1 MGGVGFVL
9 SIPAGGNFPAAAGCS
24 STTCIASLLFLASQW
39 VRRMVRIK
47 LRLLS
52 VVACVACALCRA
64 HKTKKG
70 KRSSTSINLGN
81 KAVVLGCKHAVNHSC
96 SDDEL
101 RVMPMYFAMMM
112 HFYPYA
118 LLILFLRRSE
128 AAAKEVSSAPKLH
141 VPLTFRTELLKD
153 ETGAVAGRTHQVF
166 KILQL
171 ADIHYGEGP
180 GTNWGE
186 RQDAKSIE
194 LIQSLLQSEAPDLVV
209 LSGDQL
215 TADFIKEGA
224 TSIQQEL
231 VQTMVDSQPNVRWCL
246 VMGNHDD
253 HPHETYLHNGDLV
266 LTDATTTRRDL
277 LYFDASLE
285 GSVTVA
291 GEKSMYRLPIFYET
305 DGDDE
310 RDTGS
315 PAAEIFIFD
324 TGGGMIR
331 EEIDQEQVDWFVE
344 QIDTTSTSHPIP
356 AIAFQH
362 IVSNEGAWT
371 FGEDCSGVDEESN
384 KVKTVKND
392 PGLFDAMIA
401 YEDLHFVGVGHN
413 HGKSYCCDYQDLHLC
428 YGRHSGYGGYEKVDR
443 GGRIYE
449 LKMEVVEENQI
460 VAWDWES
467 WVRLEDG
474 SVVDR
479 YRPNDAKEYPLPPVQ
494 TRTPTHAP
502 SLRPTIVDV
511 DTFAPSKDF
520 TESPSV
526 GETYQSS
533 LSPSAAPSRD
543 DAVAESTLSPIVHHS
558 GKTQLPTG
566 AFALPSSGGM
576 LDCGTCTSMLF
587 TIGLGHVLLILL

>member
-1 MGGVGFVL
+1 M
-9 SIPAGGNFPAAAGCS
+9 AHYW
-24 STTCIASLLFLASQW
+24 SLIHLYY
-39 VRRMVRIK
+39 
-47 LRLLS
+47 
-52 VVACVACALCRA
+52 
-64 HKTKKG
+64 
-70 KRSSTSINLGN
+70 
-81 KAVVLGCKHAVNHSC
+81 SC
-96 SDDEL
+96 
-101 RVMPMYFAMMM
+101 
-112 HFYPYA
+112 A
-118 LLILFLRRSE
+118 LLILFLRRSK
-128 AAAKEVSSAPKLH
+128 AAAQEVSSPPTPPPKA
-141 VPLTFRTELLKD
+141 PLTFRTEAQKD
-153 ETGAVAGRTHQVF
+153 ENDAFADRTHHVF

-180 GTNWGE
+180 GTNWGV

-209 LSGDQL
+209 FSGDQL
-215 TADFIKEGA
+215 TADFIKENA
-224 TSIQQEL
+224 SAVQREL
-231 VQTMVDSQPNVRWCL
+231 VQAMVDVQPNVRWCL

-253 HPHETYLHNGDLV
+253 HPFETFLDNGDVV

-285 GSVTVA
+285 GSVTAA
-291 GEKSMYRLPIFYET
+291 GDKSMYKLPIYYGA

-331 EEIDQEQVDWFVE
+331 EEIGQEQVDWFVE
-344 QIDTTSTSHPIP
+344 QTDTASTSHPIP

-362 IVSNEGAWT
+362 IASNEDAWA
-371 FGEDCSGVDEESN
+371 FGEECSGIDEESN

-392 PGLFDAMIA
+392 PGLFDAMMN

-449 LKMEVVEENQI
+449 LRIEDGNESRMFS
-460 VAWDWES
+460 WES

-479 YRPNDAKEYPLPPVQ
+479 SQPNYVKEYPLPAVETKRPSF
-494 TRTPTHAP
+494 AP
-502 SLRPTIVDV
+502 SLRPTVVEV
-511 DTFAPSKDF
+511 DTFSPSMAS

-526 GETYQSS
+526 DETYQPS
-533 LSPSAAPSRD
+533 LSSSAAPSE
-543 DAVAESTLSPIVHHS
+543 AKALAESN
-558 GKTQLPTG
+558 LPTKAPLNDGTQVPTDALTSG
-566 AFALPSSGGM
+566 APSSGGIREISRST
-576 LDCGTCTSMLF
+576 LLLSSF
-587 TIGLGHVLLILL
+587 AIGFGHALLIS